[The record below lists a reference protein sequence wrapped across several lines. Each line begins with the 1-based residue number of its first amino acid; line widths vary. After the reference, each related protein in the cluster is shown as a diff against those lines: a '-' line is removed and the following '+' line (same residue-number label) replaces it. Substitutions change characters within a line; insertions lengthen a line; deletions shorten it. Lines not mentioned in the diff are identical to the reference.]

1 MAKKSSDQDI
11 ELKSLNSNKSNY
23 ENNPSEYDIDEGD
36 NTKNLEHLLDQSDN
50 ENENET
56 TPFIVDNNSEQ
67 VANLDIKNRKK
78 ELDGNEAETETFLIA
93 NETNLNTISPAEEE
107 TPENLNTLGNIENGT
122 NEPEKVES
130 LVVRLIA
137 IAKSNIALLL
147 SIFAIFLGILF
158 AVLIL
163 PNSIFSI
170 EYDKVNVL

>member
-1 MAKKSSDQDI
+1 MTKKSSDQDI
-11 ELKSLNSNKSNY
+11 ELKSLKSNKSNY
-23 ENNPSEYDIDEGD
+23 ENNPSEYDINEDD
-36 NTKNLEHLLDQSDN
+36 NTKNLENLLDQSDN

-67 VANLDIKNRKK
+67 VANSDIKNRKK
-78 ELDGNEAETETFLIA
+78 ELDGNEAETETFLNG
-93 NETNLNTISPAEEE
+93 NETNLNPISPAEEE
-107 TPENLNTLGNIENGT
+107 TPENPNTLVNIENGT
-122 NEPEKVES
+122 TEPDKAES
-130 LVVRLIA
+130 LVVRLIT